1 MNRAFSLTG
10 LLRLRHLQ
18 QDEAAGALA
27 AANRNATENS
37 AHRTETHS
45 ALANTPVSATTS
57 AALNAMAAARASS
70 RSMLA
75 DLDGLGRNYAVAV
88 GEAQNAF
95 DVARAQS
102 IGLEKLETR
111 HSAAWNA
118 EELHGEQTALDEIAS
133 ARWHRDQAGAAR

>member
-1 MNRAFSLTG
+1 MKRAFSLTG

-27 AANRNATENS
+27 AANRNATENT
-37 AHRTETHS
+37 AARTESHTS
-45 ALANTPVSATTS
+45 MANIPLSATTS

-88 GEAQNAF
+88 GEAQKAF
-95 DVARAQS
+95 DIARAQS

-111 HSAAWNA
+111 HAAAWNA

-133 ARWHRDQAGAAR
+133 TRWHQGQAGAAR

>member
-10 LLRLRHLQ
+10 LLRLRHMQ

-27 AANRNATENS
+27 AANRTAAENS
-37 AHRTETHS
+37 AVRTETHT
-45 ALANTPVSATTS
+45 AMANIPLSATTG

-75 DLDGLGRNYAVAV
+75 DLDGLGRGHAVAV
-88 GEAQNAF
+88 AEAQGAF
-95 DVARAQS
+95 DVARARS
-102 IGLEKLETR
+102 IALEKLEVR
-111 HSAAWNA
+111 HAAAWNA
-118 EELHGEQTALDEIAS
+118 EELHGEQSALDEIAS